1 MNSNPSETN
10 RDLQNLNLVDSASS
24 NNQENNSTT
33 RNEIESS
40 SNDAIDS
47 NAIDSREGE
56 VAEAPTKAH
65 RRSSRLSSK
74 KRIVF
79 TEIDSD
85 VDEEEEEEQVVSTK
99 PPRKKKKRSG
109 KKSDDQDESDDY
121 VLQDNKGKKPDAKH
135 EASPPSKPS
144 KILYLEPTDYKIDF
158 DLLCG
163 GIIQN
168 IFSYI
173 PSTRGLFSLSQMS
186 KRLRSLLTYE
196 HIVRVVVLSDK
207 KEKIKDLENLISSC
221 TEARFIYTPSVQ
233 RLLRM
238 MVSNKCEL
246 GDECWAYN
254 MEEENPGRVSNN
266 PYHGYQ
272 CGLHVSNMSLKR
284 FLLNDKTTTNHHTL
298 SLLSH
303 LNVLFIM
310 PP

>member
-1 MNSNPSETN
+1 MNSNPSEAN
-10 RDLQNLNLVDSASS
+10 SDLQNSNLVDSAGS
-24 NNQENNSTT
+24 NQANNSTT
-33 RNEIESS
+33 SNESTESS

-47 NAIDSREGE
+47 NAVDSIEAE
-56 VAEAPTKAH
+56 VAEVPTTTT

-85 VDEEEEEEQVVSTK
+85 VDDEEEKVVTAK
-99 PPRKKKKRSG
+99 PPRKKKRSA
-109 KKSDDQDESDDY
+109 KTSDDQDKDDNY
-121 VLQDNKGKKPDAKH
+121 VLDDNNDKKKKAKPDAKQ
-135 EASPPSKPS
+135 EASAPSKPS
-144 KILYLEPTDYKIDF
+144 KILYLEPTDYKINF

-196 HIVRVVVLSDK
+196 HIVRVVVLNEK
-207 KEKIKDLENLISSC
+207 NEKIKDLENLISSC
-221 TEARFIYTPSVQ
+221 TEARFIYMPSVQ

-246 GDECWAYN
+246 GEECWAYN
-254 MEEENPGRVSNN
+254 MEEERPRRVTS
-266 PYHGYQ
+266 HGYQ
-272 CGLHVSNMSLKR
+272 SG
-284 FLLNDKTTTNHHTL
+284 
-298 SLLSH
+298 
-303 LNVLFIM
+303 LNVSITCLK
-310 PP
+310 